1 MLKTERITVRIPIE
15 MRRKMDQIDGS
26 DVSKIAR
33 RAIEDFLNSVEN
45 KNASTQLS
53 RAGAGIFGE
62 TSRN

>member
-33 RAIEDFLNSVEN
+33 RAIEDFLNREEN
-45 KNASTQLS
+45 KNAAKLS
-53 RAGAGIFGE
+53 EGSGSLFGK
-62 TSRN
+62 TS

>member
-33 RAIEDFLNSVEN
+33 RAIEDFLNREEN
-45 KNASTQLS
+45 KKAAKLS
-53 RAGAGIFGE
+53 EGSGSLFGK
-62 TSRN
+62 TS